1 MDCKRKICF
10 ILPFIALLLVLCL
23 WNGETVNSDLTAFVS
38 HSTVASDVRYS
49 VDEASIHLYP
59 FVSQESHLQA
69 DVSQWGIFHDQG
81 YSDGKLE
88 SATMPGADDQ
98 KLLKVSLLTGQPY
111 AGIHAYRDLPPSNN
125 ASVFHMQLRFYF
137 PDKKSIQALEF
148 TMNKWSQ
155 NQRWE
160 WALQWQAVPD
170 GSSFQGK
177 AETWRVWDGA
187 HWQNIKVQQTLSAS
201 AWHTLDLYG
210 TIVNGQVHYQT
221 FRCDNRIVNLQQY
234 TFPLVSSSGEKLA
247 VGVQLDG
254 NAYQHSY
261 PLYLDAVSLESR

>member
-1 MDCKRKICF
+1 MNCKRKICI
-10 ILPFIALLLVLCL
+10 ILPFVILVFVMCL
-23 WNGETVNSDLTAFVS
+23 WNGETVDSALAFVS
-38 HSTVASDVRYS
+38 HSRIANSVRYS

-59 FVSQESHLQA
+59 FVLQESHLQA
-69 DVSQWGIFHDQG
+69 DASQWGIFHDQG

-88 SATMPGADDQ
+88 GATMAGAKDQ
-98 KLLKVSLLTGQPY
+98 NVLKISLLSGQPY
-111 AGIHAYRDLPPSNN
+111 AGIHAYRDLPPGNT
-125 ASVFHMQLRFYF
+125 ASVFHMHLRFYF

-187 HWQNIKVQQTLSAS
+187 HWQDIQVQQTLSA
-201 AWHTLDLYG
+201 ATWHTLDLYG

-221 FRCDNRIVNLQQY
+221 FRSDNHIVNLQHY
-234 TFPLVSSSGEKLA
+234 TFPLVNAPGEKLA

-254 NAYQHSY
+254 DAHQDPY
-261 PLYLDAVSLESR
+261 PLYLDDVLLESR